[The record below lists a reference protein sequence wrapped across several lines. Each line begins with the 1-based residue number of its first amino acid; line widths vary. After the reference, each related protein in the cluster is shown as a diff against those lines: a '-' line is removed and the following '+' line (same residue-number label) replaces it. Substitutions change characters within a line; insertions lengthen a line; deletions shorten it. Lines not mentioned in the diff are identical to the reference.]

1 MYVFLSLVYK
11 PMSGMAGPPG
21 NSVYHFEEKQDCLTK
36 WLHQVTA
43 PTMDGLE
50 ILCLL
55 SLLVDLP

>member
-1 MYVFLSLVYK
+1 
-11 PMSGMAGPPG
+11 MSGMAGPPG